1 MWFSKTSQDVLNELD
16 VDPRMG
22 LNQEEAKL
30 RLEKYGQNKLKGK
43 PKKSLLTLFLSQLK
57 DMLIYVL
64 LAAAV
69 ITL

>member
-30 RLEKYGQNKLKGK
+30 RLENMGK
-43 PKKSLLTLFLSQLK
+43 TN
-57 DMLIYVL
+57 
-64 LAAAV
+64 
-69 ITL
+69 